1 MNDIFREYAGP
12 VLIAQGALDPLNNAP
27 QRAAQFENIRPG
39 VWVKLMDLGHCPMD
53 EGPQEVA
60 EGVIQWAVER
70 GIVREVGQV
79 GKVGAEV
86 EVGGG
91 VRAGVVSV

>member
-1 MNDIFREYAGP
+1 MNDIFREYTGP

-27 QRAAQFENIRPG
+27 QRAAQFENIRSG
-39 VWVKLMDLGHCPMD
+39 VWVNLMDLGHCPMD

-60 EGVIQWAVER
+60 AGVMQWAVER
-70 GIVREVGQV
+70 GIVSGAV

-86 EVGGG
+86 GGD